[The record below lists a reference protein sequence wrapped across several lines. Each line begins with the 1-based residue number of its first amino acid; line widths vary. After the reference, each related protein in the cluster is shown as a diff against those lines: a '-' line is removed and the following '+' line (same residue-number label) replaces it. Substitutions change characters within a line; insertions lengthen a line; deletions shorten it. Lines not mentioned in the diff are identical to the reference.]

1 MAKKLKNLNPQ
12 PFPKGDKNYIDK
24 FYLNKDNV
32 HHYLYHNAKGEVLFL
47 VYIQDKEDGSKSVQ
61 HKKWQAVVRRKKIT
75 KVIYLFLSEYW
86 NINL

>member
-47 VYIQDKEDGSKSVQ
+47 VISKTKKTDQKVFNKVLITTEDMKSVMLG
-61 HKKWQAVVRRKKIT
+61 HR
-75 KVIYLFLSEYW
+75 
-86 NINL
+86 

>member
-47 VYIQDKEDGSKSVQ
+47 GYIQDNKDGSKSVQ
-61 HKKWQAVVRRKKIT
+61 QGSYNNGRYEKCNAWTQVKGFKKP
-75 KVIYLFLSEYW
+75 L
-86 NINL
+86 